1 MECRRERKEK
11 AKGKTRDRGGRV
23 VKTQKYLFEK
33 RGDMKKWRTRRGN
46 RKSERE
52 RQEELLG
59 EGLAWVWVQ
68 IPTFS
73 KGAGN
78 LALFSKSGLSAQ

>member
-1 MECRRERKEK
+1 M
-11 AKGKTRDRGGRV
+11 

-68 IPTFS
+68 IPAF
-73 KGAGN
+73 
-78 LALFSKSGLSAQ
+78 

>member
-11 AKGKTRDRGGRV
+11 ANGKTRDRGGRV

-33 RGDMKKWRTRRGN
+33 RGDMKKWRRRGGN

-68 IPTFS
+68 IPAF
-73 KGAGN
+73 
-78 LALFSKSGLSAQ
+78 